1 MKNTRKVHSSK
12 FKTKVALEAISGLK
26 TTTEIASKYE
36 LHPTQVS
43 KWKRRVEENAEM
55 LFEDNRSKSKEENDS
70 TKKVDELHRQIG
82 EQKVAIDWLKKKV
95 GYDS

>member
-26 TTTEIASKYE
+26 TIAEIASKYE

-43 KWKRRVEENAEM
+43 KWKQKLEGNAETI
-55 LFEDNRSKSKEENDS
+55 FEDNRSKSKESKE
-70 TKKVDELHRQIG
+70 KEQQVDELHRQIG
-82 EQKVAIDWLKKKV
+82 KQKVEIDWLKKKV
-95 GYDS
+95 GFIP